1 MIRSLLALSLLALGG
16 CISLVP
22 PAKTLPP
29 RYTMNANDISGP
41 TGEPL
46 EVTLAIN
53 DPRSEAAF
61 NTARIAVMTAPN
73 EIRYL
78 PDAEWADRGPLLISI
93 LLERSFEEHGRLLAV
108 SDRVA
113 LPVANYVFYTDISA
127 LHIDRS
133 VEPHVARVSYRV
145 RLENRRGRVLGAQRF
160 EATRT
165 LTASEPRDAAL
176 AIGVA
181 AADTAEAAS
190 AWGMELIALEEQ

>member
-1 MIRSLLALSLLALGG
+1 MIRFLLALGLLTLGG

-29 RYTMNANDISGP
+29 RYTMTANDIAGP

-46 EVTLAIN
+46 DVTLAIN

-61 NTARIAVMTAPN
+61 NTSRIAVMTAPN

-113 LPVANYVFYTDISA
+113 LPVADYVFYTDISQ
-127 LHIDRS
+127 LHLDRS
-133 VEPHVARVSYRV
+133 AEPHVARVSYRV
-145 RLENRRGRVLGAQRF
+145 RLENRRGRVMGAQRF
-160 EATRT
+160 EATEV
-165 LTASEPRDAAL
+165 LSSSDPRAAAH
-176 AIGVA
+176 AIGKA
-181 AADTAEAAS
+181 AAETAEAAS
-190 AWGMELIALEEQ
+190 AWGMELIAAQQ

>member
-1 MIRSLLALSLLALGG
+1 MIRPLLAVSILALGG

-22 PAKTLPP
+22 PAKTLAP
-29 RYTMNANDISGP
+29 RYTMTANEIAGSS
-41 TGEPL
+41 GEPL
-46 EVTLAIN
+46 DVTLAIN

-93 LLERSFEEHGRLLAV
+93 LLERSFEEHQRLLAV

-113 LPVANYVFYTDISA
+113 LPVADYVFYTDISD
-127 LHIDRS
+127 LHLDRS
-133 VEPHVARVSYRV
+133 AEPHKAHVSYRV
-145 RLENRRGRVLGAQRF
+145 RLENRRGRVLGAERF
-160 EATRT
+160 EATKV
-165 LTASEPRDAAL
+165 LDSSEPRAAAH
-176 AIGVA
+176 AIGDA

-190 AWGMELIALEEQ
+190 AWGMELIAAEQ